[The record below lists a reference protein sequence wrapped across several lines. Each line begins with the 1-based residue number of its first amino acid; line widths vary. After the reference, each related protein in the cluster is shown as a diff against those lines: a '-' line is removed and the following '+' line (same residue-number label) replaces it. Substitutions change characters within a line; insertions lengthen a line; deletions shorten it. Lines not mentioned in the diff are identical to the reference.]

1 MHAYCSFDQVS
12 IRIAKHTPLTSVT
25 IPLQRASP
33 TTRLLANLLPIYFNE
48 ILRPHGE
55 MGTASYLMHG
65 MELSGLS

>member
-12 IRIAKHTPLTSVT
+12 IRIAPLTSVT

-33 TTRLLANLLPIYFNE
+33 ATRLLANVLPIYFNE

-55 MGTASYLMHG
+55 MGTASYLTHG